1 MRINNRRVR
10 SSFRLLYIIVALAFI
25 FDLVTINI
33 EGSFSEYYQGHY
45 FWPAFII
52 GFIVLWWVGL
62 PHFEYDSDGEALVF
76 RSRAPYLSE
85 SISAFRRIAE
95 FPKQKLYDYSVER
108 FLFRK
113 TLKIKVKSKNHT
125 LKSLRFNISYLT
137 RAERKDLQRSLK
149 NVLEKNKKQKE
160 N

>member
-10 SSFRLLYIIVALAFI
+10 SSFRLLYILVVLAFI

-45 FWPAFII
+45 FWPIFIG
-52 GFIVLWWVGL
+52 GFLLFRWIGL

-76 RSRAPYLSE
+76 RSRAPYFSE
-85 SISAFRRIAE
+85 NISFLRKVAE
-95 FPKQKLYDYSVER
+95 FPKQKLYNFSVER
-108 FLFRK
+108 FLFKR

-125 LKSLRFNISYLT
+125 IKSLKFNISYLT
-137 RAERKDLQRSLK
+137 RTERKDLQRSLK
-149 NVLEKNKKQKE
+149 NVLQKNKKKQE
-160 N
+160 S